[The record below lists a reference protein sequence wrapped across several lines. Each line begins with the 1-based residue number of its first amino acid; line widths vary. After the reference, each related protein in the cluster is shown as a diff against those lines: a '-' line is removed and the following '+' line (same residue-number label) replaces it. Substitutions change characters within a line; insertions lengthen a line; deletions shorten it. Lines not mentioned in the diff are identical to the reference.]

1 MLISYARK
9 VKVDGQQA
17 SVLVLLKGHADRV
30 DQIGNSVRIID
41 YKTGARKVLKGRKGL
56 NSLQLVV
63 YATALAAETTCGMAL
78 FNIDTRD
85 VSISGV
91 GTPFGDEKTSS
102 NEFAEWHQLIVDLAA
117 EIAAGGVRI
126 QHRTHE

>member
-1 MLISYARK
+1 M
-9 VKVDGQQA
+9 
-17 SVLVLLKGHADRV
+17 
-30 DQIGNSVRIID
+30 
-41 YKTGARKVLKGRKGL
+41 
-56 NSLQLVV
+56 QLVV

-126 QHRTHE
+126 QLASSKDARVLGLLSRYAEVLRDGA